1 MSIIILLFNF
11 LALVFLE
18 IILGIDSLIFVAF
31 LATKLKNAKDSK
43 SFIVS
48 GLIVVLLMKILL
60 LLGISYISKITQ
72 PLFSISS
79 FAFSISSF
87 VFMIGGGVL
96 IIRSCMD
103 MYDMYSS
110 AHSEQIGGAGKNG
123 YFELLGSLI
132 LINFVLALDT
142 VFIGLSFTENVIL
155 ISMAIVSAIILL
167 SIIADQVAIFL
178 NKYLSI
184 RIAALCFMLFLGFYL
199 MLAGIGFDVS
209 KKYLY
214 AAAIFTV
221 FVELLTIFFTKKV
234 KFLIGKE

>member
-1 MSIIILLFNF
+1 MSVIILLFNF

-18 IILGIDSLIFVAF
+18 VVLGIDSLIFVAF
-31 LATKLKNAKDSK
+31 LATKLKNTQDSR

-48 GLIVVLLMKILL
+48 GLIVVLLMKVLL
-60 LLGISYISKITQ
+60 LFGISYISKITE

-79 FAFSISSF
+79 FTFSISSF

-103 MYDMYSS
+103 MLDMYYN
-110 AHSEQIGGAGKNG
+110 AGSEQITDSGKNG
-123 YFELLGSLI
+123 YFELLGNLV

-142 VFIGLSFTENVIL
+142 VFIGLSFTENIIL

-178 NKYLSI
+178 NKHLSI

-199 MLAGIGFDVS
+199 MLAGIGFDIS

-214 AAAIFTV
+214 VAAVFTV
-221 FVELLTIFFTKKV
+221 FVELLTIFFVRKT
-234 KFLIGKE
+234 GKA

>member
-11 LALVFLE
+11 LALVVLE
-18 IILGIDSLIFVAF
+18 VILGIDSLIFVAF

-43 SFIVS
+43 AFIVS

-60 LLGISYISKITQ
+60 LLGISYISKITE
-72 PLFSISS
+72 PLFSIST
-79 FAFSISSF
+79 FTFSISSF

-96 IIRSCMD
+96 MLRAIMD
-103 MYDMYSS
+103 MYDMYHNASNEEVGNGERSS
-110 AHSEQIGGAGKNG
+110 

-132 LINFVLALDT
+132 LINSVLALDT
-142 VFIGLSFTENVIL
+142 VFIGLSFTENVML
-155 ISMAIVSAIILL
+155 ICIAIVSAIILL

-178 NKYLSI
+178 NKHLSI

-199 MLAGIGFDVS
+199 LISGIGFDVS

-214 AAAIFTV
+214 VAAVFTV
-221 FVELLTIFFTKKV
+221 FVEILTIFFAKKA
-234 KFLIGKE
+234 KLLIGKE